1 MHYSTTINTF
11 RFSLVLLGFITL
23 VACGD
28 VEDVALP
35 VNEAPTAS
43 RVTIT
48 DDNAGD
54 FVVGDSLTGNYIYA
68 DAENDAEGVSIYR
81 WLRNGAIIGGATTS
95 TYTLAAAD
103 IGQFII
109 FEVTPV
115 AAIGTATGI
124 AKASVAIAIPVP
136 NLPPTASSVTITDN
150 NGGTSDYS
158 KSPPN
163 LIIGIKNN
171 LRIYS

>member
-68 DAENDAEGVSIYR
+68 DGKKDVAVIDSLLKGYPLGLIYFVKVSNDEFEILDGQQRITSFGRYVDNMR
-81 WLRNGAIIGGATTS
+81 WRIKKCITNHWRPTS
-95 TYTLAAAD
+95 
-103 IGQFII
+103 
-109 FEVTPV
+109 
-115 AAIGTATGI
+115 
-124 AKASVAIAIPVP
+124 KAGSF
-136 NLPPTASSVTITDN
+136 S
-150 NGGTSDYS
+150 Y
-158 KSPPN
+158 K
-163 LIIGIKNN
+163 
-171 LRIYS
+171 Y